1 MDLDPKEY
9 LKATGPLPLVLVSTL
24 NGETEN
30 VAPYAW
36 IMPISMEP
44 PILGVAIRN
53 IRDTFKNI
61 MDQGEFVVSVPGPEL
76 KDRVI
81 STAAALPRD
90 KSEFQ
95 RSGLTPKK
103 SRVVTPPGVEECL
116 TQIECKLE
124 WAKEAGDH
132 HVVCG
137 RVVSVSIS
145 KELEEKGIDSTFPD
159 ALLHI
164 GGGRNMYTSA
174 GNVFL

>member
-1 MDLDPKEY
+1 MDLDPKDY
-9 LKATGPLPLVLVSTL
+9 LKATGPFPVVLVSTL
-24 NGETEN
+24 NGEVEN

-36 IMPISMEP
+36 VMAISMDP

-76 KDRVI
+76 KDKVI
-81 STAAALPRD
+81 KTAAALPRD
-90 KSEFQ
+90 QSEFKLAD
-95 RSGLTPKK
+95 LTPKRSK
-103 SRVVTPPGVEECL
+103 IVSPPGVEECL

-137 RVVSVSIS
+137 RVVNVSICN
-145 KELEEKGIDSTFPD
+145 ELEESGIDAVFPD
-159 ALLHI
+159 ALMHI
-164 GGGRNMYTSA
+164 GGGRNLYTKS
-174 GNVFL
+174 GKIFS